1 MPVAEGTNLAIGFR
15 SLEAERPALGGSL
28 LKRRGAGLYRLR
40 DGGFCESR
48 SRGPPP
54 RGARAGT
61 TLGRAGSATMPVY
74 ASHAWYRSTSR
85 YVDGRVPWE
94 RHWNADAQHR
104 CEFDT
109 DCCEWDAERGV
120 QVAAS
125 AKTLSAAIT
134 DILQAC
140 E

>member
-1 MPVAEGTNLAIGFR
+1 MASNLAIGFR
-15 SLEAERPALGGSL
+15 SLEAERPGLGGSL
-28 LKRRGAGLYRLR
+28 LTRRGADHHRLR

-48 SRGPPP
+48 GGPPL
-54 RGARAGT
+54 RGARVST
-61 TLGRAGSATMPVY
+61 TLGRAGCVSMPVY
-74 ASHAWYRSTSR
+74 ASHAWYRSTFR
-85 YVDGRVPWE
+85 YVDGCVPWE
-94 RHWNADAQHR
+94 RCWNVDAQHR
-104 CEFDT
+104 CAFDT

-120 QVAAS
+120 HVATN